1 MTTKG
6 GRLGLVRDDVSQ
18 GFKVCILYGCSVPV
32 ILQKLKKT
40 KKELS
45 AELHDRYYQWYAGFE
60 RIASLC
66 QARYKMRKRRRLEM
80 EAKERQTKESHESKM
95 ASLRAQH
102 RPSWPLNIAQIPNN
116 YPGLAH
122 FQKLW
127 SSQRDEA
134 IKNRNKASGT
144 TGNSPGQTTTPA
156 NNLPPSDSPSSNMT
170 DSSTGTRLMAGS
182 SSEDSNKASGSQQ
195 QEARA
200 NNTSPNS
207 ETRLK
212 KQVTFGPLQRT
223 KSRLELREEGK
234 IYHDERKRMKKEEI
248 ADLVFASPCY
258 YRLVGECYVHG
269 MMNGEAITLQ
279 NRDRSGMRDQIFE
292 LR

>member
-32 ILQKLKKT
+32 ILEKLKKT
-40 KKELS
+40 EKELS

-60 RIASLC
+60 RLASLC
-66 QARYKMRKRRRLEM
+66 QARYKMRKRRRLEV
-80 EAKERQTKESHESKM
+80 EAKERQAKEFHESKV
-95 ASLRAQH
+95 ASLQAQR

-116 YPGLAH
+116 YPGLAY

-127 SSQRDEA
+127 SSQRDDA

-144 TGNSPGQTTTPA
+144 TGNSPGQTTT
-156 NNLPPSDSPSSNMT
+156 NLPPSDSPSLNMT
-170 DSSTGTRLMAGS
+170 DSSTGTIFTAGS

-195 QEARA
+195 QESGASNA
-200 NNTSPNS
+200 SPNS
-207 ETRLK
+207 ETQLK
-212 KQVTFGPLQRT
+212 KQVTFEPPQRT
-223 KSRLELREEGK
+223 KSRLKLHEEGK
-234 IYHDERKRMKKEEI
+234 IYYDERKRRKKEEI

-269 MMNGEAITLQ
+269 MMNGEAIALQ
-279 NRDRSGMRDQIFE
+279 NRDRSGMPDQIFE